1 MSSGYSNME
10 KIRKKRKNELGKL
23 GRSIKDWFSSKDSNK
38 KKQKKKEFLD
48 KEKVKKFKS
57 GFFGKGNE

>member
-1 MSSGYSNME
+1 MKSGYSKME
-10 KIRKKRKNELGKL
+10 QIRKKRKGELGKL
-23 GRSIKDWFSSKDSNK
+23 GQSIKNWFSSKDSTK
-38 KKQKKKEFLD
+38 KKKKEKEFLD

>member
-1 MSSGYSNME
+1 MNSGYSKME

-38 KKQKKKEFLD
+38 KSKRKKNFLT
-48 KEKVKKFKS
+48 KKR
-57 GFFGKGNE
+57 

>member
-1 MSSGYSNME
+1 MNSGYSKME

-23 GRSIKDWFSSKDSNK
+23 GRRIKDWMRFKESNK